1 MIEIILFVLA
11 LAYLLVGWRTGLKQI
26 PMFRARGERI
36 LARRTIPH
44 FDIDSGKFTGVPAF
58 PPGPKRDPLVR
69 SHVNQSLLFWVVA
82 WPFQGVVFWGQRQI
96 EKHWYTREEHLARL
110 ERDIYGEQK

>member
-11 LAYLLVGWRTGLKQI
+11 LAYLLVGWRTGLKRI

-36 LARRTIPH
+36 
-44 FDIDSGKFTGVPAF
+44 FGQ
-58 PPGPKRDPLVR
+58 KRDALVR

-82 WPFQGVVFWGQRQI
+82 WPLQGVVFWGQRQI

-110 ERDIYGEQK
+110 ERDGEQR